1 MVIIRVELKKKG
13 KVSTGGMLNL
23 LKGISVAW
31 TPLFKLYINVRDAR
45 WGLVKRCPAVLTN
58 YPYLAL

>member
-1 MVIIRVELKKKG
+1 MVIIRVEIKKKG

-31 TPLFKLYINVRDAR
+31 TPLFKVIPLKLLYYQTFLETWHNQHS
-45 WGLVKRCPAVLTN
+45 
-58 YPYLAL
+58 